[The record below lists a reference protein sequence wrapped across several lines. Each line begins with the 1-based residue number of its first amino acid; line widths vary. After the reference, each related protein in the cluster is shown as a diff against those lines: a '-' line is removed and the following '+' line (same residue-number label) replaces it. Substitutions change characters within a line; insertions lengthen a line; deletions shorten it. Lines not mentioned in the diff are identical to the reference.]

1 MSSQHERQMSLF
13 LLAYHRITLGPSAN
27 LHYLPYRQFQEQM
40 HHLQRAGY
48 LMVSWRDF
56 TAYAESEPERTRLQ
70 VGVTFDDG
78 HDSDLQS
85 ARFLH
90 SLGYDALFFIATEY
104 LGTSGYL
111 DRSDVCELHR
121 LGMGIGSH
129 AHHHIHLAPLG
140 DSQVNAE
147 LRQSKRIL
155 EDILQ
160 TPVKHLSFP
169 GGSYN
174 SRVLN
179 IARGVGYD
187 HFFTSDWGVNTQ
199 RHRLSRVFRRT
210 ALLSDLD
217 LEQFDALLRLRN
229 YHARQL
235 GFHAKELAK
244 KTLGV
249 NGYVKL
255 RRALRSLVR

>member
-1 MSSQHERQMSLF
+1 MSLF
-13 LLAYHRITLGPSAN
+13 LLGYHRITEGPSAN
-27 LHYLPYRQFQEQM
+27 LHHLPHHQFQEQM

-48 LMVSWRDF
+48 LVVSWRDF
-56 TAYAESEPERTRLQ
+56 TAHAGSEPERTRLR

-78 HDSDLQS
+78 NDSDLPS

-104 LGTSGYL
+104 LGRSGYL
-111 DRSDVCELHR
+111 DCNDVLQLHR

-129 AHHHIHLAPLG
+129 AHHHVHLVPLG
-140 DSQVNAE
+140 DAQVDAE

-155 EDILQ
+155 EDIVQ
-160 TPVKHLSFP
+160 APVRHLSFP

-174 SRVLN
+174 SRVVN
-179 IARGVGYD
+179 IARGVGYEYL
-187 HFFTSDWGVNTQ
+187 FTSDWGVNTQ
-199 RHRLSRVFRRT
+199 RHCRARVFRKT
-210 ALLSDLD
+210 ALLNDLD

-229 YHARQL
+229 YYTRQV
-235 GFHAKELAK
+235 GFRVKELAK
-244 KTLGV
+244 KTLGA